1 MILGL
6 RMNGHNKSPS
16 RILVF
21 RVGHLGDTVVALP
34 ALWAIREAF
43 PHAHITL
50 LSNHYSVSDR
60 VSPNH
65 VVPSEGLID
74 DYLNYPSN
82 DRRNNVPGLLWLWL
96 LLRRR
101 RFDTLVYLAPRLR
114 QPRSV
119 RRDLRFFKLAGIHHV
134 LAIKDLSLC
143 LPGTELN
150 LSHLL
155 NTKLTTSCGGS
166 SLSEIPIPEGGEV
179 NIDLANR
186 R

>member
-134 LAIKDLSLC
+134 IGHKGFEGLC

-166 SLSEIPIPEGGEV
+166 SLVKSRFPKVGKLTLIS
-179 NIDLANR
+179 R
-186 R
+186 